1 MKEIKASIR
10 PNMLD
15 AVLRAL
21 HEHPDFPGVTVSTV
35 RGFGKVTGRNKEGGG
50 AGFGTIE
57 MSKLECIVDD
67 GMADDVV
74 NVIRSH
80 AVTGHPGDGKIIVT
94 RLDSVIRIRTGD
106 TGASALK

>member
-1 MKEIKASIR
+1 
-10 PNMLD
+10 MLD

-21 HEHPDFPGVTVSTV
+21 HEHSDFPGVTVSTV
-35 RGFGKVTGRNKEGGG
+35 RGFGKVTGRNKDGG
-50 AGFGTIE
+50 AGLGTIE

-80 AVTGHPGDGKIIVT
+80 AVAGHPGDGKIIVT